1 MHLLKPNFQNGVNKE
16 ERKVLDAPVTMGSM
30 VADNGVDESQS
41 LWIQKF
47 DDNLRFV
54 DSKKLEKAEQ
64 ALAKK
69 AEKKENAVPV
79 NQNRY
84 KNNEASAS
92 QIISKKD
99 AAGTG
104 KETKD
109 IKIEGFD
116 VAFGE
121 KVLLKNADLT
131 LTFGRRY
138 GMVGRN
144 GLGKSTLLKMMSSR
158 QLILPGHLS
167 ILHVEQEV
175 VGDDTIALQS
185 VLESD
190 TVRESLLA
198 EEVTINK
205 KMAEG

>member
-1 MHLLKPNFQNGVNKE
+1 MQ
-16 ERKVLDAPVTMGSM
+16 RT
-30 VADNGVDESQS
+30 
-41 LWIQKF
+41 
-47 DDNLRFV
+47 V
-54 DSKKLEKAEQ
+54 DSKKLEKANRE
-64 ALAKK
+64 LAKK
-69 AEKKENAVPV
+69 AEKKENAGQPA

-84 KNNEASAS
+84 KSNEASAS

-99 AAGTG
+99 AAGSG
-104 KETKD
+104 NLTKD

-121 KVLLKNADLT
+121 KVLLKNTDLT
-131 LTFGRRY
+131 LTYGRRY

-144 GLGKSTLLKMMSSR
+144 GHGKSTLLKMMSTR
-158 QLILPGHLS
+158 QLLIQDHLS

-198 EEVTINK
+198 EEASINK
-205 KMAEG
+205 KMAEGYAVKLHNFATLQADAHNTLGQKPTFYPKITNNLMFQKM

>member
-1 MHLLKPNFQNGVNKE
+1 M
-16 ERKVLDAPVTMGSM
+16 
-30 VADNGVDESQS
+30 
-41 LWIQKF
+41 
-47 DDNLRFV
+47 
-54 DSKKLEKAEQ
+54 DSKKLEKAQ
-64 ALAKK
+64 QQLAKK
-69 AEKKENAVPV
+69 AEKKENSSNVPA
-79 NQNRY
+79 NRY
-84 KNNEASAS
+84 RNNEATAS

-99 AAGTG
+99 GNAQL
-104 KETKD
+104 TKD

-121 KVLLKNADLT
+121 KVLLKNADLS

-138 GMVGRN
+138 GLVGRN

-158 QLILPGHLS
+158 QLLIPSNLS

-175 VGDDTIALQS
+175 VGDETIALQS

-198 EEVTINK
+198 EEASINA
-205 KMAEG
+205 KMAEGYCIL

>member
-1 MHLLKPNFQNGVNKE
+1 MQ
-16 ERKVLDAPVTMGSM
+16 RYT
-30 VADNGVDESQS
+30 
-41 LWIQKF
+41 
-47 DDNLRFV
+47 

-64 ALAKK
+64 QLAKK
-69 AEKKENAVPV
+69 AEKKENTSSQPT
-79 NQNRY
+79 NRY
-84 KNNEASAS
+84 KTNEASAS

-99 AAGTG
+99 AGSTT
-104 KETKD
+104 TKD

-121 KVLLKNADLT
+121 KVLLKNADLS

-138 GMVGRN
+138 GLVGRN
-144 GLGKSTLLKMMSSR
+144 GLGKSTLLHMMSSR
-158 QLILPGHLS
+158 QLVIPSHMS

-175 VGDDTIALQS
+175 VGDDTLALQS

-190 TVRESLLA
+190 TKRESLLK
-198 EEVTINK
+198 EEIDINK